1 MSVDGAT
8 GGRETGP
15 AALERVDV
23 VDAELV
29 EDDETPAGGAVEAYD
44 PVAAILAALDTKA
57 AKDLHEARPRKT
69 KTGYA
74 RDWALW
80 GEFHAWLAER
90 TGTLLP
96 LSSITV
102 GTYVA
107 FVKWLDEVVEAAPNS
122 IERRVT
128 GVASEARRRGYEV
141 PKAARAAATQAL
153 KPLKLDKERQQRG
166 RGKAA
171 AITPADL
178 RKMNTAP
185 LERPPQ
191 EGARRHRA
199 LVVPEL
205 ARLRDRSLHTLR
217 FAVAGRNE
225 EMSALDDTDI
235 RLVAEGLEV
244 HVPSVKGRPPRDVPV
259 AYGESADTCA
269 VRCWIA
275 WQQAKLT
282 AGAEPDGPAY
292 LPVDQWGNLGTGRLS
307 ADGCGRAIT
316 RSAKHAG
323 LTGRRITGHSGR
335 RGLVT
340 TGRRKG
346 KRPEK
351 LRSQGGWAKNSPVFW
366 EYVDEGEKWEDNAT
380 EGIGL

>member
-1 MSVDGAT
+1 MT
-8 GGRETGP
+8 E
-15 AALERVDV
+15 LEPVEV

-29 EDDETPAGGAVEAYD
+29 DDNATGVGEVAVHD
-44 PVAAILAALDTKA
+44 PVAAVLAALDTKA
-57 AKDLHEARPRKT
+57 AKDLHDSRPKKT
-69 KTGYA
+69 KDGYA
-74 RDWALW
+74 RDWRLW
-80 GEFHAWLAER
+80 QEFHGWLEEQ
-90 TGTLLP
+90 TGTRLP
-96 LSSITV
+96 DSSITV

-107 FVKWLDEVVEAAPNS
+107 FVKWLDEVKEAAPNS

-128 GVASEARRRGYEV
+128 GVASEARRLGYEV

-153 KPLKLDKERQQRG
+153 KPLKLDKERQKRG

-185 LERPPQ
+185 RERAPQ
-191 EGARRHRA
+191 PDSRRRRVH
-199 LVVPEL
+199 VVPEL
-205 ARLRDRSLHTLR
+205 ARLRDRSLQTMR
-217 FAVAGRNE
+217 FAIAGRNE
-225 EMSALDDTDI
+225 EMSALDDTGI

-244 HVPSVKGRPPRDVPV
+244 HVPSVKGRPARDVV
-259 AYGESADTCA
+259 VSYGESADTCA

-275 WQQAKLT
+275 WQEAKRA
-282 AGAEPDGPAY
+282 AGALSDGPAY
-292 LPVDQWGNLGTGRLS
+292 LPVTQWGALDLRRLS
-307 ADGCGRAIT
+307 ADGCGRAMS
-316 RSAKHAG
+316 RAARYAG
-323 LTGRRITGHSGR
+323 MTGRRITGHSGR

-351 LRSQGGWAKNSPVFW
+351 LRTQGGWSKNSPVFW

>member
-1 MSVDGAT
+1 M
-8 GGRETGP
+8 
-15 AALERVDV
+15 LEPVEW

-29 EDDETPAGGAVEAYD
+29 DSDDARSGGHEIVVHDPA
-44 PVAAILAALDTKA
+44 AAILAALDTKA
-57 AKDLHEARPRKT
+57 AEDLHEARPQKT

-96 LSSITV
+96 PSALTV

-185 LERPPQ
+185 LERAPQ
-191 EGARRHRA
+191 EGARRRRV
-199 LVVPEL
+199 LVVPDL

-235 RLVAEGLEV
+235 RVVAEGLEV
-244 HVPSVKGRPPRDVPV
+244 LVPSVKGRPPRDVV
-259 AYGESADTCA
+259 VSYGESADTCA

-275 WQQAKLT
+275 WQQAKLA
-282 AGAEPDGPAY
+282 AGAAPGGPAY
-292 LPVDQWGNLGTGRLS
+292 LPVSQWGALGTQRLS
-307 ADGCGRAIT
+307 PDGCGRAIT
-316 RSAKHAG
+316 RSAKYAG

-351 LRSQGGWAKNSPVFW
+351 LRAQGGWAKNSPVFW

>member
-1 MSVDGAT
+1 MTTAEEYGT
-8 GGRETGP
+8 
-15 AALERVDV
+15 ALEPVEV

-29 EDDETPAGGAVEAYD
+29 EDDAPGAGAVAVHD
-44 PVAAILAALDTKA
+44 PVAAVLAALDTKA
-57 AKDLHEARPRKT
+57 AEDLHDRRPRKT

-74 RDWALW
+74 RDWELW
-80 GEFHAWLAER
+80 QEFHEWLKEQ
-90 TGTLLP
+90 TGTRLP
-96 LSSITV
+96 DSSITV

-107 FVKWLDEVVEAAPNS
+107 FVRWLDEVKEAAPNS

-153 KPLKLDKERQQRG
+153 KPLKLDEERQKRG

-178 RKMNTAP
+178 RKMNTSP
-185 LERPPQ
+185 RERTPQ
-191 EGARRHRA
+191 PDARRRQV
-199 LVVPEL
+199 LIVPEL
-205 ARLRDRSLHTLR
+205 ARLRDRSLHTMR
-217 FAVAGRNE
+217 FAIAGRNSE
-225 EMSALDDTDI
+225 LSKLDDTGI

-244 HVPSVKGRPPRDVPV
+244 HVPSVKGRPARDVV
-259 AYGESADTCA
+259 VSYGENADTCA
-269 VRCWIA
+269 VRCWLA
-275 WQQAKLT
+275 WKEAKLA

-292 LPVDQWGNLGTGRLS
+292 LAVDQWGNLVVHRLS
-307 ADGCGRAIT
+307 PDGCGRAMT
-316 RSAKHAG
+316 RSAKYAG
-323 LTGRRITGHSGR
+323 MTGRRITGHSGR

-346 KRPEK
+346 KRSEK
-351 LRSQGGWAKNSPVFW
+351 LRTQGGWSKNSPVFW
-366 EYVDEGEKWEDNAT
+366 EYVDEGDKWADNAT

>member
-1 MSVDGAT
+1 MTVVEGAR
-8 GGRETGP
+8 GAE
-15 AALERVDV
+15 LDLVEV
-23 VDAELV
+23 VDAELL
-29 EDDETPAGGAVEAYD
+29 EDDSHGPGAVAVHD
-44 PVAAILAALDTKA
+44 PVAAVLAALDTKA
-57 AKDLHEARPRKT
+57 AEDLHESRPRKT

-74 RDWALW
+74 RDWELW
-80 GEFHAWLAER
+80 GEFHAWLAEQ
-90 TGTLLP
+90 TGVLLP
-96 LSSITV
+96 DSAITV

-107 FVKWLDEVVEAAPNS
+107 FVKWLDEVKMAAPNS

-141 PKAARAAATQAL
+141 PKAARAAATRAL

-185 LERPPQ
+185 RERAPQ
-191 EGARRHRA
+191 PGARTGRVI
-199 LVVPEL
+199 VVPEL
-205 ARLRDRSLHTLR
+205 ARLRDRSLHTMR

-225 EMSALDDTDI
+225 EMSALDDTGI

-244 HVPSVKGRPPRDVPV
+244 HVPSVKGRPPRDVV
-259 AYGESADTCA
+259 VSYGENVDTCA

-275 WQQAKLT
+275 WQQAKLA
-282 AGAEPDGPAY
+282 AGAVPDGPAY
-292 LPVDQWGNLGTGRLS
+292 LPVDQWGNLGAERLS
-307 ADGCGRAIT
+307 PDGCGQAMS
-316 RSAKHAG
+316 RSARYAG

-351 LRSQGGWAKNSPVFW
+351 LRTQGGWAKNSPVFW

>member
-1 MSVDGAT
+1 V
-8 GGRETGP
+8 
-15 AALERVDV
+15 
-23 VDAELV
+23 
-29 EDDETPAGGAVEAYD
+29 AVPD
-44 PVAAILAALDTKA
+44 PVAAVLAALDTKA
-57 AKDLHEARPRKT
+57 AEDLHESRPGKT
-69 KTGYA
+69 RTGYA
-74 RDWALW
+74 RDWELW
-80 GEFHAWLAER
+80 RQFHDWLAKQ
-90 TGTLLP
+90 TGARLP
-96 LSSITV
+96 LSAITV

-107 FVKWLDEVVEAAPNS
+107 FVRWLDEVMLAAPNS

-153 KPLKLDKERQQRG
+153 KPLKLDKDRQARG

-185 LERPPQ
+185 RERTPQ
-191 EGARRHRA
+191 PDARRRR
-199 LVVPEL
+199 VQIVPEL
-205 ARLRDRSLHTLR
+205 ARLRDRSLHTMR

-225 EMSALDDTDI
+225 EMSELDDSGI

-244 HVPSVKGRPPRDVPV
+244 HVPSVKGRPARDVV
-259 AYGESADTCA
+259 VSYGENADTCA

-275 WQQAKLT
+275 WHGAKL
-282 AGAEPDGPAY
+282 GADAVPGGPAY
-292 LPVDQWGNLGTGRLS
+292 LPVDQWGNLGTERLS
-307 ADGCGRAIT
+307 PDGCGRAMS
-316 RSAKHAG
+316 RSARYAG
-323 LTGRRITGHSGR
+323 MTGRRITGHSGR

-340 TGRRKG
+340 TGRRNG

-351 LRSQGGWAKNSPVFW
+351 LRAQGGWSKNSPVFW